1 MAWPRPV
8 PTTGDRTSSAQRAG
22 APDGWALS
30 RADIEALDRVIEVR
44 RDVRRFRADPV
55 PPELLGDLLRS
66 AHRAPSVGH
75 SQPWRFVVVRDPA
88 TRQRAA
94 NLADGERL
102 AQAAGLDEVSGRHLL
117 DLDLEGIREAPVGI
131 VVCCDRRSPAAG
143 VLGRATFGDADLW
156 SCACAIENLWLTARA
171 AGLGVGWVTLFDPA
185 DLAGLVGAPEGVS
198 TLGWLC
204 VGWPDERP
212 PEPGLE
218 RRGWSRRLAVDD
230 VVMAERWPAE
240 GGPEE
245 PPSRLRPP
253 EPANLVAAR
262 DRADVLLAPPSA
274 LGLLDRVV
282 DRITALRPA
291 AGSGGPAAAADGA
304 APGGGST
311 AAVLVSAAAAGV
323 GAAAGAGAAAGVLV
337 LAAADHPVAAHAVSA
352 YPTTVT
358 RHVLQAAAAGRSV
371 GAVAATTAGLEVLL
385 VDAGVSP
392 GVDGPVALP
401 GVLRLRALDP
411 RGDLVG
417 ADALTPADVGRLV
430 EAGRSV
436 GRRAAASGGVVA
448 LGEVGVANTTVA
460 AALAAVLLGTGPDE
474 VVGLGSGADTAMMVR
489 KRAVVAGALRR
500 WEPRPTGTAV
510 RGEVAWSAMG
520 AAGGPELAVL
530 AGACLGAAEAGAAVV
545 LDGLATSV
553 AALVAVRVEPAVAAH
568 LVAGQ
573 RSRERAHG
581 AVLAALGLE
590 PLLDLRIRAGEG
602 AGACLAAGLLAA
614 ALQIRRRTGTTTDA
628 PDGP

>member
-22 APDGWALS
+22 APDGWAFS
-30 RADIEALDRVIEVR
+30 PAERAALDRVIGAR
-44 RDVRRFRADPV
+44 RDIRRFRADPV
-55 PPELLGDLLRS
+55 PDELIRALLEA
-66 AHRAPSVGH
+66 AHQAPSVGH
-75 SQPWRFVVVRDPA
+75 SQPWRFVTVREPA
-88 TRQRAA
+88 TRQRGAL
-94 NLADGERL
+94 LADRERL
-102 AQAAGLDEVSGRHLL
+102 TQAAALDEISGRHLL

-143 VLGRATFGDADLW
+143 VLGRATFDDADLW

-291 AGSGGPAAAADGA
+291 AGAAD
-304 APGGGST
+304 
-311 AAVLVSAAAAGV
+311 VV
-323 GAAAGAGAAAGVLV
+323 AAGAGAAA
-337 LAAADHPVAAHAVSA
+337 ASS
-352 YPTTVT
+352 TWRVT
-358 RHVLQAAAAGRSV
+358 
-371 GAVAATTAGLEVLL
+371 
-385 VDAGVSP
+385 
-392 GVDGPVALP
+392 
-401 GVLRLRALDP
+401 
-411 RGDLVG
+411 
-417 ADALTPADVGRLV
+417 
-430 EAGRSV
+430 
-436 GRRAAASGGVVA
+436 
-448 LGEVGVANTTVA
+448 
-460 AALAAVLLGTGPDE
+460 
-474 VVGLGSGADTAMMVR
+474 VVG
-489 KRAVVAGALRR
+489 
-500 WEPRPTGTAV
+500 
-510 RGEVAWSAMG
+510 
-520 AAGGPELAVL
+520 
-530 AGACLGAAEAGAAVV
+530 
-545 LDGLATSV
+545 
-553 AALVAVRVEPAVAAH
+553 
-568 LVAGQ
+568 
-573 RSRERAHG
+573 
-581 AVLAALGLE
+581 
-590 PLLDLRIRAGEG
+590 
-602 AGACLAAGLLAA
+602 
-614 ALQIRRRTGTTTDA
+614 
-628 PDGP
+628 